1 VCTLEV
7 AVEWSLA
14 LALGVFI
21 SYWVIRTAVHHGVRD
36 ADKARSQARTTDT
49 RSDA

>member
-1 VCTLEV
+1 LEV
-7 AVEWSLA
+7 AVEWFLV

-21 SYWVIRTAVHHGVRD
+21 SYWVIRTAVHHGIRD
-36 ADKARSQARTTDT
+36 AERGRSRARTADT

>member
-1 VCTLEV
+1 M
-7 AVEWSLA
+7 EWFLV

-21 SYWVIRTAVHHGVRD
+21 SYWVIRTAVHHGIRD
-36 ADKARSQARTTDT
+36 ADKGRSQARMTDT